1 MNRLK
6 NKRALVTG
14 GASGIG
20 LPVRSQIIVFFAYD
34 EAAYTVRSE
43 LVIDRE

>member
-1 MNRLK
+1 MDRLK
-6 NKRALVTG
+6 NKRGLLMG

-20 LPVRSQIIVFFAYD
+20 LPVRLQIIVFFASD

-43 LVIDRE
+43 LVIDGE